1 MKRYED
7 IPVRNVG
14 AKPYR
19 ATAVYPEVAASE
31 QDYYVI
37 ASVGDRFDILSREF
51 YGDQQYWWV
60 IASANPNVRRDTM
73 YIEPGLQL
81 RIPPLSRILDS
92 YEQLNVS
99 R

>member
-14 AKPYR
+14 DKPYR
-19 ATAVYPEVAASE
+19 GATIYPEVPASE
-31 QDYYVI
+31 QDYYVV
-37 ASVGDRFDILSREF
+37 ASVGDRFDILSKQF

-60 IASANPNVRRDTM
+60 IASANPKVRRDTM

-81 RIPPLSRILDS
+81 RIPPLRAILNS
-92 YEQLNVS
+92 YEQLNAS